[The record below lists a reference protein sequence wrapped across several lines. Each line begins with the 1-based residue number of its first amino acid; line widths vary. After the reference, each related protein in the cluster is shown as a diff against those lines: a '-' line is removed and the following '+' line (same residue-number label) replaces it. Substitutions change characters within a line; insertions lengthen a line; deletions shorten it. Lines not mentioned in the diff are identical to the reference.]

1 MLTLEY
7 HGDVAWLT
15 LNRPEKQN
23 ALTFEMFVAI
33 DGTIKQLTKNR
44 KLRAVVIKGAG
55 DNFCSGLDVKSV
67 MKRPSAIFRLLFK
80 WLPGN
85 ANLAQRI
92 CLGWRALPV
101 PVIALIDGNCFGG
114 GMHIALGADYRIAT
128 PQAKL
133 AIMESRWGL
142 CPDMGSGPLLP
153 STMRYD
159 QAFKL
164 ACLGSPIDS
173 QEALDIGLVSMV
185 SDDLHLACEKLLSQI
200 LTRSPDALA
209 AIKTVNQTAYRHNR
223 RATLAK
229 ETYSQI
235 RLLLSKNTRIAMHN
249 ATSEEHKPY
258 QQRAKW

>member
-33 DGTIKQLTKNR
+33 DQAIKKLKKNR
-44 KLRAVVIKGAG
+44 QLKAVVLQGAG

-67 MKRPSAIFRLLFK
+67 MKQPSAILRLLFK

-85 ANLAQRI
+85 ANLAQRVCI
-92 CLGWRALPV
+92 DWRTLPV

-114 GMHIALGADYRIAT
+114 GMHIALGADYRIASSR
-128 PQAKL
+128 AKL

-153 STMRYD
+153 STMPYD
-159 QAFKL
+159 KAL
-164 ACLGSPIDS
+164 MLTYLGTPIDA
-173 QEALDIGLVSMV
+173 QEALHVGLVSMV
-185 SDDLHLACEKLLSQI
+185 SKDLHYDCDKLLSQL

-209 AIKTVNQTAYRHNR
+209 AIKKVNQAAYQQNR

-229 ETYSQI
+229 ETFSQI

-249 ATSEEHKPY
+249 ATNEEHKPY